1 MSTTPFDLGRFGFE
15 LDAHGFAGREAA
27 IRQLVRLARAHG
39 VGATA
44 ADVLADTAAPD
55 VARLR
60 AFAAV
65 AARLAPL
72 SRNHEPGILAPVA

>member
-1 MSTTPFDLGRFGFE
+1 MSTPLDLSLFGHE
-15 LDAHGFAGREAA
+15 LDAHGFAGREPA
-27 IRQLVRLARAHG
+27 IRHLVRLARAHG
-39 VGATA
+39 VGGAA

-55 VARLR
+55 VARFR

-72 SRNHEPGILAPVA
+72 TSREPSPLAPVA